1 MTSYLGIL
9 FMRFL
14 AKLPLSWVRGFA
26 ALIGRVLFVLA
37 APRRGVVE
45 KNLLLC
51 FPERSAQ
58 ERRALARESFIY
70 FCQAWL
76 DRSWLWHA
84 PRSVLEKRLKLHGA
98 VQELE
103 GSTPTIIFGPHFYGL
118 DAAATA
124 IGMSTPRLFT
134 SIYTP
139 LPDKRLDAWI
149 TAGRVRFGDVKMFNR
164 FDGIKNNL
172 SGLRAGGILYLL
184 PDMNFGPQESIFVPF
199 YGIQAATVPSL
210 PRFARLGKAKV
221 VPVIPRMTPW
231 GYDVEVHPAWQNYPS
246 DDVEADTALMNARLE
261 GYINTM
267 PSQYY
272 WVHKRFKTRPTGEPS
287 VY

>member
-1 MTSYLGIL
+1 M
-9 FMRFL
+9 
-14 AKLPLSWVRGFA
+14 RGFA
-26 ALIGRVLFVLA
+26 ALIGRILFVLA
-37 APRRGVVE
+37 APRRRVVE

-51 FPERSAQ
+51 FPERTAK

-103 GSTPTIIFGPHFYGL
+103 GTTPTIIFGPHFYGL

>member
-1 MTSYLGIL
+1 
-9 FMRFL
+9 MRFL

-37 APRRGVVE
+37 APRRKVVE

-51 FPERSAQ
+51 FPERTAK

-70 FCQAWL
+70 FCQTWL

-103 GSTPTIIFGPHFYGL
+103 GTTPTIIFGPHFYGL

-124 IGMSTPRLFT
+124 IGMSTPRPT
-134 SIYTP
+134 TAIYTP